1 MSYLNRDARREVIVL
16 AAMRVALEEGFTA
29 MTVRRIATEAQVSTG
44 QVHHHFTSAGELK
57 SLAFVQLIR
66 TLLDA
71 ELVSA
76 NASFRERLHAM
87 LGSEDG
93 GFEPYIKLWREAQV
107 LADKD
112 PEIKS
117 AYLLTMRMWHEE
129 TAAIITQGQSAGEFS
144 AIPDAAEV
152 AWRSTATPL
161 PEANWARNRP
171 CTDGAS
177 RLNSSCSRWR
187 EKPPSTAAG
196 NS

>member
-1 MSYLNRDARREVIVL
+1 MSYLNRDERRELIL
-16 AAMRVALEEGFTA
+16 QAAMRVALEEGFTA

-71 ELVSA
+71 EQVSD

-152 AWRSTATPL
+152 AWRLIAL
-161 PEANWARNRP
+161 V
-171 CTDGAS
+171 CGLDGIYVLGIEEMADPAFV
-177 RLNSSCSRWR
+177 RHLDRMITLELVN
-187 EKPPSTAAG
+187 
-196 NS
+196 

>member
-1 MSYLNRDARREVIVL
+1 MSYLNRDERREVIL
-16 AAMRVALEEGFTA
+16 QAAMRVALEEGFTA

-71 ELVSA
+71 EQVSD

-93 GFEPYIKLWREAQV
+93 GFEPYITLWREAQV

-112 PEIKS
+112 PEIKN

-144 AIPDAAEV
+144 AMPDAADV
-152 AWRSTATPL
+152 AWRLIAL
-161 PEANWARNRP
+161 V
-171 CTDGAS
+171 CGLDGIYVLGIEEMADPAFE
-177 RLNSSCSRWR
+177 RHLDRMITLELVN
-187 EKPPSTAAG
+187 
-196 NS
+196 

>member
-1 MSYLNRDARREVIVL
+1 MSYLNRDERREVIL
-16 AAMRVALEEGFTA
+16 QAAMRVALEEGFTA

-71 ELVSA
+71 EQVSD

-152 AWRSTATPL
+152 AWRLIAL
-161 PEANWARNRP
+161 V
-171 CTDGAS
+171 CGLDGIYVLGIEEMADPAFE
-177 RLNSSCSRWR
+177 RHLDRMITL
-187 EKPPSTAAG
+187 ELFI
-196 NS
+196 

>member
-1 MSYLNRDARREVIVL
+1 MSYLNRDERREVIL
-16 AAMRVALEEGFTA
+16 QAAMRVALEEGFTA

-152 AWRSTATPL
+152 AWRLIAL
-161 PEANWARNRP
+161 V
-171 CTDGAS
+171 CGLDGIYVLGIEEMADPAFE
-177 RLNSSCSRWR
+177 RHLDRMITLELVN
-187 EKPPSTAAG
+187 
-196 NS
+196 

>member
-1 MSYLNRDARREVIVL
+1 MSYLNRDERREVILQV
-16 AAMRVALEEGFTA
+16 AMRVALEEGFTA

-71 ELVSA
+71 EQVSD

-152 AWRSTATPL
+152 AWRLIAL
-161 PEANWARNRP
+161 V
-171 CTDGAS
+171 CGLDGIYVLGIEEMADPAFE
-177 RLNSSCSRWR
+177 RHLDRMITLELVN
-187 EKPPSTAAG
+187 
-196 NS
+196 

>member
-1 MSYLNRDARREVIVL
+1 MSYLNRDERREVIL
-16 AAMRVALEEGFTA
+16 QAAMRVALEEGFTA

-129 TAAIITQGQSAGEFS
+129 TAAIISQGQKAGEFYS
-144 AIPDAAEV
+144 RPDAADV
-152 AWRSTATPL
+152 AWRLIAL
-161 PEANWARNRP
+161 V
-171 CTDGAS
+171 CGLDGIYVLGIEEMADPAFE
-177 RLNSSCSRWR
+177 RHLDRMITLELVN
-187 EKPPSTAAG
+187 
-196 NS
+196 

>member
-1 MSYLNRDARREVIVL
+1 MSYLNRDERREVIL
-16 AAMRVALEEGFTA
+16 QAAMRVALEEGFTA

-71 ELVSA
+71 ELVSV

-129 TAAIITQGQSAGEFS
+129 TAAIISQGQKAGEFYS
-144 AIPDAAEV
+144 RPDAADV
-152 AWRSTATPL
+152 AWRLIAL
-161 PEANWARNRP
+161 V
-171 CTDGAS
+171 CGLDGIYVLGIEEMADPAFE
-177 RLNSSCSRWR
+177 RHLDRMITLELVN
-187 EKPPSTAAG
+187 
-196 NS
+196 

>member
-1 MSYLNRDARREVIVL
+1 MSCLNRDERREVIL
-16 AAMRVALEEGFTA
+16 QAAMRVALEEGFTA

-71 ELVSA
+71 EQVSD

-152 AWRSTATPL
+152 AWRLIAL
-161 PEANWARNRP
+161 V
-171 CTDGAS
+171 CGLDGIYVLGIEEMADPAFE
-177 RLNSSCSRWR
+177 RHLDRMITLELVN
-187 EKPPSTAAG
+187 
-196 NS
+196 

>member
-1 MSYLNRDARREVIVL
+1 MSYLNRDERREVIL
-16 AAMRVALEEGFTA
+16 QAAMRVALEEGFTA

-87 LGSEDG
+87 LDSEDG

-129 TAAIITQGQSAGEFS
+129 TAAIISQGQNAGEFS
-144 AIPDAAEV
+144 PGPDAADV
-152 AWRSTATPL
+152 AWRLIAL
-161 PEANWARNRP
+161 V
-171 CTDGAS
+171 CGLDGIYVLGIEEMADPAFE
-177 RLNSSCSRWR
+177 RHLDRMITLELVN
-187 EKPPSTAAG
+187 
-196 NS
+196 

>member
-1 MSYLNRDARREVIVL
+1 MSYLNRDERRELIL
-16 AAMRVALEEGFTA
+16 QAAMRVALEEGFAA

-129 TAAIITQGQSAGEFS
+129 TAAIISQGQNAGEFS
-144 AIPDAAEV
+144 PGPDAADV
-152 AWRSTATPL
+152 AWRLIALVCGLDDIYVLGIEEMADPAFERHLDRMITL
-161 PEANWARNRP
+161 ELVN
-171 CTDGAS
+171 
-177 RLNSSCSRWR
+177 
-187 EKPPSTAAG
+187 
-196 NS
+196 

>member
-1 MSYLNRDARREVIVL
+1 MSYLNRDERREVIL
-16 AAMRVALEEGFTA
+16 QAAMRVALEEGFTA

-71 ELVSA
+71 EQVSD

-152 AWRSTATPL
+152 AWRLSAL
-161 PEANWARNRP
+161 V
-171 CTDGAS
+171 CGLDGIYVLGIEEMADPAFE
-177 RLNSSCSRWR
+177 RHLDRMITLELVN
-187 EKPPSTAAG
+187 
-196 NS
+196 

>member
-1 MSYLNRDARREVIVL
+1 MSYLNRDERREVIL
-16 AAMRVALEEGFTA
+16 QAAMRVALEEGFTA

-44 QVHHHFTSAGELK
+44 QVHHHFTSAGELE

-71 ELVSA
+71 EQVSD

-152 AWRSTATPL
+152 AWRLIAL
-161 PEANWARNRP
+161 V
-171 CTDGAS
+171 CGLDGIYVLGIEEMADPAFE
-177 RLNSSCSRWR
+177 RHLDRMITLELVN
-187 EKPPSTAAG
+187 
-196 NS
+196 

>member
-1 MSYLNRDARREVIVL
+1 MSYLNRDERREVIMQ

-129 TAAIITQGQSAGEFS
+129 TAAIISQGQNAGEFS
-144 AIPDAAEV
+144 PGPDAADV
-152 AWRSTATPL
+152 AWRLIAL
-161 PEANWARNRP
+161 V
-171 CTDGAS
+171 CGLDGIYVLGIEEMADPAFE
-177 RLNSSCSRWR
+177 RHLDRMITLELVN
-187 EKPPSTAAG
+187 
-196 NS
+196 

>member
-1 MSYLNRDARREVIVL
+1 MSYLNRDERREVIL
-16 AAMRVALEEGFTA
+16 QAAMRVALEEGFTA

-66 TLLDA
+66 PLLDA
-71 ELVSA
+71 EQVSD

-152 AWRSTATPL
+152 AWRLIAL
-161 PEANWARNRP
+161 V
-171 CTDGAS
+171 CGLDGIYVLGIEEMADPAFE
-177 RLNSSCSRWR
+177 RHLDRMITLELVN
-187 EKPPSTAAG
+187 
-196 NS
+196 

>member
-1 MSYLNRDARREVIVL
+1 MSYLNRDERREVIL
-16 AAMRVALEEGFTA
+16 QAAMRVALEEGFTA

-71 ELVSA
+71 EQVSD

-144 AIPDAAEV
+144 AIPDAAEG
-152 AWRSTATPL
+152 AWRLIAL
-161 PEANWARNRP
+161 V
-171 CTDGAS
+171 CGLDGIYVLGIEEMADPAFE
-177 RLNSSCSRWR
+177 RHLDRMITLELVN
-187 EKPPSTAAG
+187 
-196 NS
+196 

>member
-1 MSYLNRDARREVIVL
+1 MSYLNRDERREVIL
-16 AAMRVALEEGFTA
+16 QAAMRVALEEGFTA
-29 MTVRRIATEAQVSTG
+29 MTVRRIATEAQVPTG
-44 QVHHHFTSAGELK
+44 QVHHHFTTAGELK

-117 AYLLTMRMWHEE
+117 AYLLTMRIWHEE
-129 TAAIITQGQSAGEFS
+129 TAAIISQGQNAGEFS
-144 AIPDAAEV
+144 PGPDAADV
-152 AWRSTATPL
+152 AWRLIAL
-161 PEANWARNRP
+161 V
-171 CTDGAS
+171 CGLDGIYVLGIEEMADPAFE
-177 RLNSSCSRWR
+177 RHLDRMITLELVN
-187 EKPPSTAAG
+187 
-196 NS
+196 